1 MATVSEL
8 RTGIATNL
16 ATIAG
21 LRTAATVPDQIN
33 PPIAVVMPN
42 SITYDLAFARSG
54 GDEYEFLVMVIVGRV
69 DERSAQN
76 KLDAY
81 CSGSGASSI
90 KTAIEKDKTLGGKA
104 FDCRVSSLRGYQQVT
119 VGDVVYLS
127 AEFVVQV
134 FSA

>member
-8 RTGIATNL
+8 RTGIANNL
-16 ATIAG
+16 ATISG
-21 LRTAATVPDQIN
+21 LRTTATVPDQIN
-33 PPIAVVMPN
+33 PPIAVVMPQ

-54 GDEYEFLVMVIVGRV
+54 GDEYEFVVMVIVGRV

-76 KLDAY
+76 RLDAY
-81 CSGSGASSI
+81 CSGSGASSV
-90 KTAIEKDKTLGGKA
+90 KAAIEIDKTLGGKA
-104 FDCRVSSLRGYQQVT
+104 FDCRVSSLRGYQSVT